1 MTLTASP
8 IANPAKNPYL
18 RPKYHNPIN
27 MKQFL
32 VILMAAAA
40 VLSCQSPQQ
49 AAEPAGVTF
58 DDVVATRRSIRK
70 FEAGKT
76 ISEAEI
82 RTLIATAQEAPSW
95 ANTQTSRYY
104 VALTPEKADAVREV
118 IGEWNKKNTEGAP
131 VFIVSTYVKD
141 KSGFRNDGIPANEV
155 GNGWGA
161 YDNGLS
167 DAHLILK
174 ARAMGFDTL
183 IMGGRDA
190 DALRALFNIPEEE
203 TIMAVLALGYRAADP
218 QRPARKPLDEI
229 LKFF

>member
-1 MTLTASP
+1 MIIFAFW
-8 IANPAKNPYL
+8 N
-18 RPKYHNPIN
+18 HNIIE
-27 MKQFL
+27 MKKF
-32 VILMAAAA
+32 ILILIAAAA
-40 VLSCQSPQQ
+40 VLSCKSAPQPT
-49 AAEPAGVTF
+49 AVSF
-58 DDVVATRRSIRK
+58 DDVIASRRSIRS
-70 FEAGKT
+70 FDASKT

-104 VALTPEKADAVREV
+104 VALSKEKADAVREV
-118 IGEWNKKNTEGAP
+118 IGDWNKKNTEGAP
-131 VFIVSTYVKD
+131 VFIVSTYVKN
-141 KSGFRNDGIPANEV
+141 KSGFRNDGVPANEV

-190 DALRALFNIPEEE
+190 DALRSIFNIPEEE
-203 TIMAVLALGYRAADP
+203 AIMAVLALGYRAVDP
-218 QRPARKPLDEI
+218 DRPARKPLDEI

>member
-1 MTLTASP
+1 MKKFILIL
-8 IANPAKNPYL
+8 IAA
-18 RPKYHNPIN
+18 
-27 MKQFL
+27 
-32 VILMAAAA
+32 VA
-40 VLSCQSPQQ
+40 VLSCKSAPQ
-49 AAEPAGVTF
+49 PAVVSF
-58 DDVVATRRSIRK
+58 DDVIASRRSIRS
-70 FEAGKT
+70 FDASKT

-104 VALTPEKADAVREV
+104 VALSKEKADAVREV

-190 DALRALFNIPEEE
+190 DALRSIFNIPEEE
-203 TIMAVLALGYRAADP
+203 AIMAVLALGYRAVDP
-218 QRPARKPLDEI
+218 DRPARKPLDEI

>member
-1 MTLTASP
+1 
-8 IANPAKNPYL
+8 
-18 RPKYHNPIN
+18 

-40 VLSCQSPQQ
+40 VISCKSNPQ
-49 AAEPAGVTF
+49 PAVVSF
-58 DDVVATRRSIRK
+58 DDVVATRRSIRQ
-70 FEAGKT
+70 FEAGRT

-95 ANTQTSRYY
+95 TNSQPSRYY
-104 VALTPEKADAVREV
+104 VALSPDKADAVREV
-118 IGEWNKKNTEGAP
+118 IGEWNRKNTEGAP
-131 VFIVSTYVKD
+131 VFIVSTYVKNT
-141 KSGFRNDGIPANEV
+141 SGFRRDGEPANEV

-203 TIMAVLALGYRAADP
+203 TVMAVIALGYRAVDP
-218 QRPARKPLDEI
+218 ERPARKPLDEI
-229 LKFF
+229 LTIF